1 MGNTLPLA
9 TLLGVHAVRLS
20 LRDLLGFFRNVG
32 ECPDATKRTPCG
44 ISAFTRLSRRLMK
57 ANGLRVFQPLQ
68 DVGVRAEPHLS
79 TARAV
84 AKPAIIPGGE
94 DGNLGIALVAA
105 NVVFSSLLYSF
116 TSHIKL

>member
-1 MGNTLPLA
+1 
-9 TLLGVHAVRLS
+9 
-20 LRDLLGFFRNVG
+20 
-32 ECPDATKRTPCG
+32 
-44 ISAFTRLSRRLMK
+44 MK

-79 TARAV
+79 TARAM
-84 AKPAIIPGGE
+84 AEPAIIPGGE